1 MSREYIYAVRLKCRF
16 TYLKHEFKYIDLS
29 ILMEYGRVEL
39 KETYT
44 LDPDQNFKSEKMR
57 FVPILP

>member
-1 MSREYIYAVRLKCRF
+1 
-16 TYLKHEFKYIDLS
+16 
-29 ILMEYGRVEL
+29 MEYGRVEL